1 MMTRKVCSAEY
12 KGEGKV
18 DFVEYEKGISSKKSR
33 RSLFS

>member
-12 KGEGKV
+12 KSDGKV
-18 DFVEYEKGISSKKSR
+18 EYVEYEKGISSKKSR